1 MGIKAGDLP
10 LIAGAPQWL
19 AGHFWNY
26 IPLLLL
32 TAYLCVAIYR
42 LVRPIDLKKTD
53 TTAGLSIENSATSTP
68 EPLYHDRNVSLT
80 EATIT
85 DGRIFLSSNI
95 DPKALMML
103 CDKKTDVH
111 AKRAVAPYIGKWM
124 KYKGTINDVYV
135 IGDCTYIR
143 FKIEYA
149 SHLKAVIE
157 NDIEIADVLHID
169 DIIEIEGR
177 ISDIDIVTVKLIE
190 AKILSR

>member
-1 MGIKAGDLP
+1 
-10 LIAGAPQWL
+10 
-19 AGHFWNY
+19 
-26 IPLLLL
+26 
-32 TAYLCVAIYR
+32 
-42 LVRPIDLKKTD
+42 
-53 TTAGLSIENSATSTP
+53 
-68 EPLYHDRNVSLT
+68 
-80 EATIT
+80 
-85 DGRIFLSSNI
+85 
-95 DPKALMML
+95 MML